1 MPQQAIALTE
11 PGRLTA
17 IPDNLPS
24 PSPGEARVRIR
35 TIGVCGT
42 DIHAFHGRQPF
53 FQYPRILGHEL
64 AAEIVELNGP
74 STLKPGQLVA
84 VEPYLNDP
92 TSPASKK
99 GKTNCCEN
107 LQVLG
112 VHCDG
117 GMRPE
122 INVPVHK
129 LHAAQTATAEQLA
142 LVEMLSIGCHA
153 THRSRAQESDT
164 ALILGAGP
172 IGLSVLSFLRNI
184 TKDIIVADLSED
196 RLAFTREAFDVERTL
211 LVNPEAKGW
220 SEAFRPS
227 QSNKP
232 SQSQSN
238 SPLLDACGGQL
249 PDLVFDATGNPGSMH
264 TTFDLVAHGGTILF
278 VGLFQGEVT
287 FHDPTF
293 HRKEITLMSSRNAT
307 SGEIK
312 KVIEAVES
320 GAVDTQPW
328 ITHRLVSDEVPDLF
342 EGTITDPELRKAV
355 IEVR

>member
-1 MPQQAIALTE
+1 MTRDSTQTAIALTE

-17 IPDNLPS
+17 IPDTVPS
-24 PSPGEARVRIR
+24 PNEGEARVRIR

-53 FQYPRILGHEL
+53 FEYPRILGHEL

-74 STLKPGQLVA
+74 SELKPGQLVA

-122 INVPVHK
+122 INVPIHK
-129 LHAAQTATAEQLA
+129 LHPAKTANPEQLA

-153 THRSRAQESDT
+153 THRSRAQQSDT

-184 TKDIIVADLSED
+184 TKNIIVADLSED
-196 RLAFTREAFDVERTL
+196 RLAFTREAFGVERTIQ
-211 LVNPEAKGW
+211 VNPD
-220 SEAFRPS
+220 
-227 QSNKP
+227 KP
-232 SQSQSN
+232 IKET
-238 SPLLDACGGQL
+238 LGTDL
-249 PDLVFDATGNPGSMH
+249 PDLVFDATGHTGSMH
-264 TTFDLVAHGGTILF
+264 TTFDLVTNGGTIIF

-293 HRKEITLMSSRNAT
+293 HRKEIMLLSSRNAT
-307 SGEIK
+307 SPEIQE
-312 KVIEAVES
+312 VIEAVES

-328 ITHRLVSDEVPDLF
+328 ITHRLALDEVPDLF
-342 EGTITDPELRKAV
+342 EGMIADPELRKAV
-355 IEVR
+355 IEVV